1 VIPVE
6 GRRAATRSILPG
18 DATITVTFDVPGM
31 TAAHYDRIIARLE
44 AAGAGAPPGR
54 LAHIASPVAGGWRV
68 VDVWES
74 PAALERFAATLGP
87 IVADVV
93 GAPPEPAVTPTHN
106 FVLA

>member
-1 VIPVE
+1 MIPVE

-54 LAHIASPVAGGWRV
+54 R
-68 VDVWES
+68 
-74 PAALERFAATLGP
+74 
-87 IVADVV
+87 
-93 GAPPEPAVTPTHN
+93 
-106 FVLA
+106 